1 MIVGRGAA
9 QVKSIRVGDKT
20 VMAVPGN
27 EGVVMV
33 AVEDRHRFRE
43 VLLPE
48 EVDRL
53 ADLGCRVEAHAGL
66 PQDVEWAVASGELLA
81 PPGAP
86 AELRGSKD
94 EYVPARHGPGSPLLR
109 HRRCGGTRP
118 CTLRPRSDPQGAP
131 GVWQLLRGVS
141 GELPDVDEEGPGTP
155 AQRPVRQLGVP
166 HDPYATALAEGFIR
180 HEGHPLDN
188 LLPEIQATY
197 PVVGYG
203 VDLEVAYGL
212 EKIWPFFPHLPQ
224 PAARAYAM
232 PSLPDAVKAQA
243 GYFEK
248 YGLEDFSLFA
258 LDYRNRTIN
267 LYFMVRPG
275 HLAPETIAG
284 MIGDLGFQV
293 PGQEILGYCSMAIPV
308 YFTFSWDSPR
318 VERLCFATVAFDERM
333 LPTHLHPLIDRY
345 CAGAPFAVPQRTFI
359 FNLTFTRKGDFIK
372 IENDY
377 TGSMTDLMRVFS

>member
-1 MIVGRGAA
+1 MNTFRHATDLDRLSCDIVAA
-9 QVKSIRVGDKT
+9 AELAHAPYD
-20 VMAVPGN
+20 
-27 EGVVMV
+27 
-33 AVEDRHRFRE
+33 RE
-43 VLLPE
+43 VI
-48 EVDRL
+48 R
-53 ADLGCRVEAHAGL
+53 RGL
-66 PQDVEWAVASGELLA
+66 QAY
-81 PPGAP
+81 
-86 AELRGSKD
+86 GSFF
-94 EYVPARHGPGSPLLR
+94 AGSPVSFR
-109 HRRCGGTRP
+109 TSTKKGPERR
-118 CTLRPRSDPQGAP
+118 LN
-131 GVWQLLRGVS
+131 
-141 GELPDVDEEGPGTP
+141 
-155 AQRPVRQLGVP
+155 VRYVELGVP

-345 CAGAPFAVPQRTFI
+345 CAGAPFAGPQRTFI